1 VCQKN
6 LNVSLGSTPIP
17 IILVVRYLGERDPML
32 AGYVVERAA
41 DGSLK
46 VWEQP
51 SYLFGAIFVLPGL
64 AGVAF
69 SVYRAIRI
77 RNPGPLIGILF
88 FCFFIFGGLRAMN
101 TGSLTLDR
109 SRNLASFHDPSWLW
123 HDDFSVPL
131 DRVHYADLRTGSHDS
146 ALIVILNNGDRLQL
160 GDMDQATGKGRAAHA
175 INEYIG
181 YTDR

>member
-1 VCQKN
+1 
-6 LNVSLGSTPIP
+6 
-17 IILVVRYLGERDPML
+17 ML
-32 AGYVVERAA
+32 AGYVVEQFA

-69 SVYRAIRI
+69 MVYRAIRS
-77 RNPGPLIGILF
+77 RSAVPLVGILF
-88 FCFFIFGGLRAMN
+88 FAFFIFGGLRAMN

-123 HDDFSVPL
+123 HDDYSVRL
-131 DRVHYADLRTGSHDS
+131 DEIHYADIRTGSHDS
-146 ALIVILNNGDRLQL
+146 ALVVVLNNGDRLQL
-160 GDMDQATGKGRAAHA
+160 GDMDQSTAKGRAAHA
-175 INEYIG
+175 INQYIG
-181 YTDR
+181 YSEGE